1 MKIIHTADLHLDS
14 RLETNMDSTKAKNRR
29 KELVTA
35 FERVVDYAKSS
46 GVRLFIIAGDM
57 FDSKK
62 VTEATVTTIASIIE
76 SAKDVDFLV
85 LSGNHDST
93 NPFKI
98 LNALP
103 ENLHFFSD
111 TWQYYNYDNVT
122 VGGINITE
130 HNVNIVSEGADFD
143 KSRYNIAVMH
153 GDINSDIRLSSL
165 RLKNIDY
172 LALGHLHEHSS
183 GKIDERGSYAYSGC
197 LESRGFDECG
207 KKGFVLL
214 DTDKNSFELVTE
226 CNIRT
231 MYQIP
236 VDITGLLN
244 YAQIKEAVSSEL
256 LKNGVQQKDMVKIIL
271 NGSYTLETV
280 KDVSQL
286 ESFLKNSFFFAKLSD
301 NSTMKINIDDYKND
315 ISLKGEFVR
324 QVLSSDLSSEEKD
337 AVTMC
342 GIRLIRGEEIE
353 L

>member
-14 RLETNMDSTKAKNRR
+14 RLETNMDRSKAQKRR

-35 FERVVDYAKSS
+35 FENVVDYAQKN

-57 FDSKK
+57 FDSEK
-62 VTEATVTTIASIIE
+62 VTEATVTTVASIIE

-85 LSGNHDST
+85 LSGNHDSK

-98 LNALP
+98 LSVLP
-103 ENLHFFSD
+103 QNLRFFSD

-122 VGGINITE
+122 VGGINLTE
-130 HNVNIVSEGADFD
+130 HNLNVAFEGVDFD
-143 KSRYNIAVMH
+143 KTRYNIAVMH
-153 GDINSDIRLSSL
+153 GDINCDIRLSSL

-172 LALGHLHEHSS
+172 LALGHLHEHSI
-183 GKIDERGSYAYSGC
+183 GKIDERGTYAYSGC

-214 DTDKNSFELVTE
+214 DTDTKTAEFITDY
-226 CNIRT
+226 NIRT
-231 MYQIP
+231 MYALP

-244 YAQIKEAVSSEL
+244 YAQIKEAVAAEL
-256 LKNGVQQKDMVKIIL
+256 SKNGVEAKDMVKIIL
-271 NGSYTLETV
+271 TGSYTLETV
-280 KDVSQL
+280 KDLPQL
-286 ESFLKNSFFFAKLSD
+286 ETYLKSNFFFSKLRD
-301 NSTMKINIDDYKND
+301 NSTMQINIDDYKND

-324 QVLSSDLSSEEKD
+324 QVLSSSLSDEEKD
-337 AVTMC
+337 AVTLC
-342 GIRLIRGEEIE
+342 GIRLIRGEDVT